1 MFNLAV
7 VIGSRPDVIRSSII
21 LRKLRNHSDIN
32 LDLVWS
38 GQHYDANLK
47 DSFFKELNVGK
58 PDTELD
64 ATGSPCEQ
72 HWKLIKQL
80 SEHFEINRP
89 DACVFL
95 GDTNAVIGCIVPLK
109 MGIPIVHIEAG
120 MRSHDNRMPEERNRI
135 LIDRVSD
142 VLYAYHHDYKCK
154 LVQEG
159 ICPTKI
165 VVTGNTIVDV
175 LMEHLADITD
185 SMDYILKEFK
195 VKAKQYGIMTMHR
208 DEHMKDPYMSGR
220 ILTEINEWAYDNEV
234 PIILPLMPRL
244 RKLMEHKKFEA
255 ALNGP
260 LENIIFTEP
269 LGFFDFIA
277 LEGSALIEFTD
288 SGTNQEMSA
297 LLETPCV
304 VIRKST
310 ERPETFDSGITV
322 MTEDNIYKA
331 ADYVIQ
337 QKFNLNFS
345 LGGGNAADIIVDD
358 LVDRLKNNFYKT
370 EAIWNGNCQD
380 LAWVFLFDFFSTLI
394 TISTIAR
401 RCLFFIKRPCIM

>member
-1 MFNLAV
+1 MYNLAV

-21 LRKLRNHSDIN
+21 LRKLRKHPNIN

-47 DSFFKELNVGK
+47 DSFFRELNVGK

-80 SEHFEINRP
+80 SEHFETNKP

-109 MGIPIVHIEAG
+109 MNIPIVHIEAG
-120 MRSHDNRMPEERNRI
+120 MRSHDMRMPEERNRI

-142 VLYAYHHDYKCK
+142 VLYVYQHDYKCK

-165 VVTGNTIVDV
+165 IVTGNTILDV
-175 LMEHLADITD
+175 LLEHKEDIADTIPCVME
-185 SMDYILKEFK
+185 EFGTK
-195 VKAKQYGIMTMHR
+195 PRQYGVMTFHR
-208 DEHMKDPYMSGR
+208 DEHMNIDAAEK
-220 ILTEINEWAYDNEV
+220 ILLQVNDWAENNKL
-234 PIILPLMPRL
+234 PIILPVMPRL
-244 RKLMEHKKFEA
+244 QKLLDKNSDK
-255 ALNGP
+255 LNTTT
-260 LENIIFTEP
+260 LSSFVWTKP
-269 LGFFDFIA
+269 LGFFDFVA
-277 LEGSALIEFTD
+277 LEGAAAIEFTD
-288 SGTNQEMSA
+288 SGTNQEISA
-297 LLETPCV
+297 ILGTPCV
-304 VIRKST
+304 VTRQST

-331 ADYVIQ
+331 ADYIIK
-337 QKFNLNFS
+337 QKPNPNFS
-345 LGGGNAADIIVDD
+345 PGDGNAADIIVTD

-370 EAIWNGNCQD
+370 SPRTNA
-380 LAWVFLFDFFSTLI
+380 F
-394 TISTIAR
+394 IAQNWKT
-401 RCLFFIKRPCIM
+401 F